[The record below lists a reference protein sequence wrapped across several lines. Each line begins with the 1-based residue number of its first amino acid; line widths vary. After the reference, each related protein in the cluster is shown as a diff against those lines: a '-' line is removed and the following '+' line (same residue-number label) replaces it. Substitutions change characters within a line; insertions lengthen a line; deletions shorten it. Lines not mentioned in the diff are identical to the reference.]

1 MLFPSSSSLTHL
13 GRGANRHRRNSHL
26 QGIADRLEREAA
38 MGLLRDSIPGHMWAY
53 MLTLV
58 VTPEELVGDPAL
70 AVRTARVAAARAGE
84 APRTDREVGRL
95 RSVHELARH
104 AGGDEYYPSRAHFEQ
119 GQNWLAMAAR
129 RYDCRD

>member
-1 MLFPSSSSLTHL
+1 
-13 GRGANRHRRNSHL
+13 
-26 QGIADRLEREAA
+26 

-84 APRTDREVGRL
+84 APRTDREVVRL

-104 AGGDEYYPSRAHFEQ
+104 AGWDEYYPSRAHFEQ
-119 GQNWLAMAAR
+119 GQSWLATAAR
-129 RYDCRD
+129 RYDCCG